1 MYQTYRDRAQ
11 FFIVYIAEAHALDEW
26 QLASNEREGVCYR
39 QPTNFEERLALA
51 RLVEGTLG
59 LTIPTLVDGMDNTAG
74 EIFAGW
80 PERIY
85 IIGADGRILY
95 QGGPGP
101 YEFKPQESV
110 ETLAQIVS
118 PNKME

>member
-1 MYQTYRDRAQ
+1 MYQTYRDRAR

-26 QLASNEREGVCYR
+26 HLESNERAGVCYR
-39 QPTNFEERLALA
+39 QPTTLEERLALA

-59 LTIPTLVDGMDNTAG
+59 LTIPTLVDGMDNAVNET
-74 EIFAGW
+74 FAGW

-85 IIGADGRILY
+85 IVGTDGRIVY

-101 YEFKPQESV
+101 YEFKPHEAAEV
-110 ETLAQIVS
+110 LERLL
-118 PNKME
+118 NG